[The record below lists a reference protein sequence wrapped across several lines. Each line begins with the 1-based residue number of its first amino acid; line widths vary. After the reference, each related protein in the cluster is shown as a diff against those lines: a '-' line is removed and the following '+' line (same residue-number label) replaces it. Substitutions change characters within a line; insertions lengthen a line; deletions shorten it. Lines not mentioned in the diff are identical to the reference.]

1 MLRNGLG
8 LVILAV
14 VFALAISPPASE
26 AATITR
32 EGVNEAGRQIIRI
45 VGHIDDGDVERFADA
60 VEGVQDG
67 IVSLESEGGLV
78 LAGIEIGRMIR
89 MRGLTTVVEN
99 GVSCFSACA
108 LIWLGGRE
116 RHVGRNAEI
125 GFHAAYLQDD
135 EGVREVGVGNALVGR
150 YAGSL
155 GLSDSAVMFLTLAPP
170 DDYLLLTAEAAET
183 FGIRAEFSDSR
194 PLMRGT
200 GAPAHRSPPAASR
213 PQPDRS
219 EQVRRLAVYV
229 GLDLYGADIHSLRS
243 DDIGACALACT
254 SMDHA
259 CRAFTF
265 NIEAASRFHD
275 CYLKG
280 PGATPDG
287 NQVAITGMVLQPE
300 DRDAPTFRIGTID
313 PVHGVMRDIDLPGGD
328 MSSRPSGHTS
338 ANACRLACVENDRCQ
353 AFTFVESNRQ
363 CWLKSNP
370 SRMRQ
375 ARGMVSGVKQM
386 KTYTPQEV
394 FPID

>member
-1 MLRNGLG
+1 MLRRVFPL
-8 LVILAV
+8 IFLAV
-14 VFALAISPPASE
+14 TYPLSLTVAPSE

-32 EGVNEAGRQIIRI
+32 DGENEAGQPIIRI
-45 VGHIDDGDVERFADA
+45 VGNIYDGDVERFADA
-60 VEGVQDG
+60 VDGVQDG
-67 IVSLESEGGLV
+67 IVSLKGDGGLV

-135 EGVREVGVGNALVGR
+135 EGMREVGVGNALVGR

-155 GLSDSAVMFLTLAPP
+155 GLSDGAVMFLTLAPP
-170 DDYLLLTAEAAET
+170 DDYLLLTAKAAET

-194 PLMRGT
+194 PLIRGT

-213 PQPDRS
+213 PEPDRS
-219 EQVRRLAVYV
+219 ERVRRLAVYV

-254 SMDHA
+254 SVDHA

-287 NQVAITGMVLQPE
+287 NQVAITGLVLQPQ
-300 DRDAPTFRIGTID
+300 DRNAPTFRVGTID
-313 PVHGVMRDIDLPGGD
+313 PVDGVMRDVDFPGGD
-328 MSSRPSGHTS
+328 MSSRPSGHAS
-338 ANACRLACVENDRCQ
+338 ANACRLACVENESCQ

-370 SRMRQ
+370 GRMRQ

-386 KTYTPQEV
+386 QTFTPQEV